1 MAGTTTKAA
10 TKIERIVGD
19 LKNSDVRRISSPAGR
34 KPGWGILPCDLKSMT
49 SNNTVET
56 TFDAPL
62 VLTER

>member
-49 SNNTVET
+49 SNNALEATAA
-56 TFDAPL
+56 APL
-62 VLTER
+62 VWTER